1 MFTRR
6 LVLTAAAS
14 VFAFGATV
22 AAHAADW
29 KTQIPELTFAL
40 VPAENAAE
48 TNNRWQPMMDYLSKK
63 LGVKVTL
70 RIVNDYAAVIEGQ
83 KAGNIH
89 IALYGPASY
98 ARAYKKVTLRI
109 VNDYAAVIEGQKAGN
124 IHIALYGPAS
134 YARAYKVG
142 ADVTPFAMEVVNGG
156 IKGYHSV
163 LYVKKDSPYKKLED
177 LKDKPVAFVDP
188 NSTSGNNVPRF
199 EMNKMG
205 LDPDKFFSKVVY
217 SGTHENSVLA
227 LQQGTVEAAF
237 NAWDNENSST
247 LMKMQTKGIAKYDDY
262 RIIFKSA
269 QIVNSPIAYLNSLPE
284 DAKAAIRD
292 AFLNAYTN
300 DRAAFF
306 KAYDGKYQS
315 YEATSHDAYKGVVEL
330 ITFVDELKK
339 KSS

>member
-6 LVLTAAAS
+6 LVMAAAAS

-40 VPAENAAE
+40 VPAENAAD

-89 IALYGPASY
+89 VALYGPASY
-98 ARAYKKVTLRI
+98 ARAFKI
-109 VNDYAAVIEGQKAGN
+109 
-124 IHIALYGPAS
+124 
-134 YARAYKVG
+134 G
-142 ADVTPFAMEVVNGG
+142 ADITPFAMEVLNGG
-156 IKGYHSV
+156 IKGYYSV
-163 LYVKKDSPYKKLED
+163 LYVKKDSPYKTLKD

-237 NAWDNENSST
+237 NAWDSETSST

-262 RIIFKSA
+262 RIIFKSS
-269 QIVNSPIAYLNSLPE
+269 QIVNSPIAYLNSLPD

-300 DRAAFF
+300 DRAAFD

-315 YEATSHDAYKGVVEL
+315 YEATTHDAYKGVVDL